1 MKVESS
7 FDVIGVLA
15 YFSGSI
21 AISNDIFFFVCLI
34 NSNALQA
41 FLCFHSLLG
50 EKRKELGDAADK
62 LRNGLF
68 KIDETS
74 VKVESMSVE
83 LEIAKGKGQLYV
95 ASI

>member
-1 MKVESS
+1 M
-7 FDVIGVLA
+7 
-15 YFSGSI
+15 
-21 AISNDIFFFVCLI
+21 
-34 NSNALQA
+34 
-41 FLCFHSLLG
+41 CFHSLLG

-83 LEIAKGKGQLYV
+83 LEIAKGKGQLYD
-95 ASI
+95 ANI

>member
-1 MKVESS
+1 MSVSP
-7 FDVIGVLA
+7 
-15 YFSGSI
+15 
-21 AISNDIFFFVCLI
+21 
-34 NSNALQA
+34 
-41 FLCFHSLLG
+41 SLLG

-83 LEIAKGKGQLYV
+83 LEIAKGKGQDGDRDQLFS
-95 ASI
+95 ALN